1 MEANMSDRHIR
12 TLTVAVAAAVL
23 CGGLMAGE
31 AQARH
36 RDRRPCYETL
46 TPQLQT
52 KYDEIMG
59 DFQERMLP
67 VTETLMAKRLELK
80 GLSGNANVDPQRISS
95 LAGEIAALHT
105 QIRQERMKL
114 GDRLKNEV
122 GLTEGFRNGAGMGR
136 HMYSAR
142 PDDPGCAG
150 SRWDDDGDR
159 THGRMEKHRGFD
171 AWDGP
176 YGKGGRG
183 YAPRHF

>member
-12 TLTVAVAAAVL
+12 ILALTVAAAVL

-46 TPQLQT
+46 TPQLQA

-67 VTETLMAKRLELK
+67 VTETLLAKRLELK
-80 GLSGNANVDPQRISS
+80 ALSGNANADPQRISS

-114 GDRLKNEV
+114 GDRLQNEV
-122 GLTEGFRNGAGMGR
+122 GLTEGSTRNGPGMG
-136 HMYSAR
+136 HMYPAR
-142 PDDPGCAG
+142 PDGPGCAG
-150 SRWDDDGDR
+150 SKWDDDGDR
-159 THGRMEKHRGFD
+159 MHGRMGKHRAFD